1 MEDPRKIEALRQK
14 LNQNLNIS
22 DWKVQVRKLIITD
35 YLLRYLKINQIH
47 IF

>member
-22 DWKVQVRKLIITD
+22 DWKVQVRKLVTTD
-35 YLLRYLKINQIH
+35 SLGI
-47 IF
+47 

>member
-22 DWKVQVRKLIITD
+22 DWKVQVRKLITTD
-35 YLLRYLKINQIH
+35 QVFKN
-47 IF
+47 